1 MSKIVFV
8 TSGKGGVGKSTISTL
23 LGRALGFLGKKVL
36 LVELDFGLRGL
47 DILNGVSDEVLFDIE
62 DIFEGRCEPI
72 KAIVRSS
79 LNKNLYLIPTT
90 NNIDFTPSVRDLRIL
105 LKGLSKY
112 YDYLILDSPAGFSE
126 GFKVGAKISDI
137 SIIVTAPNAICVRD
151 SAKVSEVL
159 RRLGVETTR
168 LVINKSP
175 KRFIPSDYLP
185 DYDAIIDKVGAKLLG
200 VIPEDISL
208 KRFFGLGRMDEGQ
221 ARVIQSFNNIA
232 RRLEGDYVDL
242 LIK

>member
-8 TSGKGGVGKSTISTL
+8 TSGKGGVGKSTVSTL

-36 LVELDFGLRGL
+36 LLELDFGLRGL

-90 NNIDFTPSVRDLRIL
+90 NNIDFVPNVSDLRML
-105 LKGLSKY
+105 LKGLASY

-126 GFKVGAKISDI
+126 GFKVGAKLADI
-137 SIIVTAPNAICVRD
+137 AVVVTAPNAICVRD

-159 RRLGVETTR
+159 RKLGAENIK
-168 LVINKSP
+168 LIINKSP
-175 KRFIPSDYLP
+175 KRFIPSEFLP
-185 DYDAIIDKVGAKLLG
+185 DYDAIIDKVGARLLG
-200 VIPEDISL
+200 VIPEDACL
-208 KRFFGLGRMDEGQ
+208 RRFFGLGKMDDGQ
-221 ARVIQSFNNIA
+221 ARIIQVFGNIA
-232 RRLEGDYVDL
+232 RRLEGEYVDL